1 MVAQDMDT
9 LSMSSY
15 ASTVLAS
22 GQKKAKQSRKKRTVL
37 PSKVD
42 EERKPSFAASQ
53 IPAGLSQLGK
63 TADGLRP
70 AYLQLEVSGTD
81 MSDAS
86 ALVSYSDL
94 QTLLLTHNELRD
106 LSHLSCLPSLTHLDV
121 SHNQLDQVLAFRLPP
136 GTPSNLRVAN
146 YASNRLSALADISH
160 FSRLTHLM
168 LDNNQLETTKGLGAA
183 PMLSTLSLANNRL
196 RWLTGLDC
204 LTRLRVLNLTSNRLR
219 RLSEVSSLVGLEVL
233 QAAHNALDSLAPL
246 APLHCLLEVDVSHNQ
261 LASLSSVSAC
271 AAASLLVSMDLR
283 GNPLERLMSCRL
295 HLVHMLPQVALLNGQ
310 PVAPKDKV
318 RAGIMHGSD
327 AEALRTIRRRHF
339 PAGELDD
346 GGGALP
352 PASAGLVASYAEEEV
367 ANPDGVT
374 SDLARLDNWARSIPR
389 PAVAAPLP
397 SVRPSSPST
406 GAASRPSSRAR
417 TVSHASPDRVQASEP
432 SEPTSPRLTPLHLRS
447 ASASPPASPPDAVAA
462 AAAAI
467 AASTAA
473 VQQLAAQLA
482 AACSPA
488 ADSTSAPAA
497 AAA

>member
-22 GQKKAKQSRKKRTVL
+22 GQKKTKQSRKKRTVL

-106 LSHLSCLPSLTHLDV
+106 LSHLGRLPSLTHLDV

-146 YASNRLSALADISH
+146 YASNRLSGLADISH

-183 PMLSTLSLANNRL
+183 PMLHTLSLANNWL

-204 LTRLRVLNLTSNRLR
+204 QVR
-219 RLSEVSSLVGLEVL
+219 RL
-233 QAAHNALDSLAPL
+233 DS
-246 APLHCLLEVDVSHNQ
+246 
-261 LASLSSVSAC
+261 
-271 AAASLLVSMDLR
+271 
-283 GNPLERLMSCRL
+283 
-295 HLVHMLPQVALLNGQ
+295 
-310 PVAPKDKV
+310 
-318 RAGIMHGSD
+318 
-327 AEALRTIRRRHF
+327 
-339 PAGELDD
+339 
-346 GGGALP
+346 
-352 PASAGLVASYAEEEV
+352 
-367 ANPDGVT
+367 
-374 SDLARLDNWARSIPR
+374 W
-389 PAVAAPLP
+389 
-397 SVRPSSPST
+397 
-406 GAASRPSSRAR
+406 
-417 TVSHASPDRVQASEP
+417 
-432 SEPTSPRLTPLHLRS
+432 
-447 ASASPPASPPDAVAA
+447 
-462 AAAAI
+462 
-467 AASTAA
+467 
-473 VQQLAAQLA
+473 
-482 AACSPA
+482 
-488 ADSTSAPAA
+488 
-497 AAA
+497 